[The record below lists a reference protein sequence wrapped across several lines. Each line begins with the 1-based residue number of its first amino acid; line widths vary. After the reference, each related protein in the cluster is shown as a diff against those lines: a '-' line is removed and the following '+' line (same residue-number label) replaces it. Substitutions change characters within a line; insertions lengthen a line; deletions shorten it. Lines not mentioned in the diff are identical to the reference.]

1 MRIHTRRWLDSASPF
16 KYSRTLIKCVITSYR
31 RNNMLENFLFFYN
44 MSLLFVYRH
53 DLITSLR
60 RNFILI
66 RPLAN
71 QMIQIIR
78 VLLHRTYPTAF
89 YEKHICIEITKNN
102 CIGVLS
108 WSFNSVLFSVFYN
121 FIRARF

>member
-1 MRIHTRRWLDSASPF
+1 MRIHTRPWLDSDSLF
-16 KYSRTLIKCVITSYR
+16 KYSRTLIKCMVTLYR
-31 RNNMLENFLFFYN
+31 RNSMLENILLFYN

-53 DLITSLR
+53 HLIMSLR

-71 QMIQIIR
+71 QMMKIIG

-89 YEKHICIEITKNN
+89 YEIHICIERTNNN
-102 CIGVLS
+102 CIRVIS
-108 WSFNSVLFSVFYN
+108 WSFDTVLFFIFYN